1 MSAARVL
8 HRLQECGVHLRIQ
21 GDAIVAA
28 PRDALTDE
36 LRALIREHKPA
47 LLDAMKA
54 AQPCLDELSNEA
66 RELRREKAVQ
76 MLRELSSRR
85 SAFLAEERDEQVLVM
100 VAVRTIECGIV
111 TGELAIPKVRWKPA
125 SFRYFLDE
133 MDRRTPS

>member
-8 HRLQECGVHLRIQ
+8 HRLQERGVHLRIQ

-54 AQPCLDELSNEA
+54 AQPCLDELSNNEA
-66 RELRREKAVQ
+66 RELRREQAVQ

-111 TGELAIPKVRWKPA
+111 TGELAIPKERWKP
-125 SFRYFLDE
+125 
-133 MDRRTPS
+133 